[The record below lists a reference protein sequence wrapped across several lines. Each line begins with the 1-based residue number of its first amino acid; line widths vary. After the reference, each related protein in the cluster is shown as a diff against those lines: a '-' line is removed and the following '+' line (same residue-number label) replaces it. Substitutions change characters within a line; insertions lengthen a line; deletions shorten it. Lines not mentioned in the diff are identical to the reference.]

1 MSAKELTMGKAY
13 EVLSKWTRIDE
24 LMAPYNARI
33 FEKVATG
40 HGRTLMAVGA
50 VAGVLFA
57 SFAVAAT
64 STVAFT
70 LMQRA
75 YLAARGIETQA
86 TVVSIVFDPPTRRGT
101 SNLAT
106 LDYAFETHRGET
118 ISDTIRREPW
128 QFKGLARGSRMELLY
143 VEHWP
148 EVNLPR
154 VGFENSGYLAF
165 NCFLGLAFSLHVL
178 LFLMRYWGW
187 RKRAASPMYAS

>member
-1 MSAKELTMGKAY
+1 MSGASDF
-13 EVLSKWTRIDE
+13 LSKWTRIDE
-24 LMAPYNARI
+24 LRAPYSARI

-50 VAGVLFA
+50 VAGVLFG
-57 SFAVAAT
+57 SLAVAAT
-64 STVAFT
+64 TAVAVT
-70 LMQRA
+70 LMERA

-86 TVVSIVFDPPTRRGT
+86 TVVGIVFDPPTRRGT
-101 SNLAT
+101 SNWAT
-106 LDYAFETHRGET
+106 LDYAFETPSGKK

-128 QFKGLARGSRMELLY
+128 QFKGLARGRPVELLY
-143 VEHWP
+143 AEQWP

-187 RKRAASPMYAS
+187 RKRMATPIHSA